1 MAVAKISLN
10 REILRL
16 AVPNIISNLT
26 VPLLGMADF
35 ALMGHLKTDSVVY
48 VGAVALGTTIFN
60 VLYMSLGFLR
70 MGTSGFTAQSF
81 GAKDDKALHL
91 GLHRSLLVALLLAL
105 ALIVLQYPIQWIAFQ
120 VLDGTPQVTQLAR
133 QYFYIRIFAAPAALM
148 LYSFYGWFLGMQNA
162 RIPMTIAIVINILN
176 IGLNFLFVF
185 AFKMHSNGVALASVI
200 GQYTGLLMAFWFLAK
215 RYRPY
220 TKRIALKIIAKKE
233 GLLVF
238 FKVNGDIFI
247 RTVLLIFVLTFFT
260 SVSARVSN
268 KILAVNTLLFQF
280 FFFFSYFA
288 DGFAFAGEALAGKA
302 KGAGNFELLRK
313 TVRRLFVWGLG
324 IALITSLI
332 YLMGLR
338 HFMYILT
345 DNAAI
350 LNLAKNYYVWVVLL
364 PLTSLAAFIWDG
376 IYVGVTASKAMRNTM
391 ILSALVIFLPAFYLL
406 FPHFGNNGLW
416 LALHIFMMSRGISM
430 WLLARRAV
438 YRIFPEK
445 SKTNAKSL

>member
-1 MAVAKISLN
+1 MAGDKLSLN

-16 AVPNIISNLT
+16 SVPNIISNLT

-70 MGTSGFTAQSF
+70 MGTSGFTAQSY
-81 GAKDDKALHL
+81 GAKDEKALHL

-105 ALIVLQYPIQWIAFQ
+105 ALIMLQYPIQWLAFQ
-120 VLDGTPQVTQLAR
+120 LLDGTPQVTQLAR

-162 RIPMTIAIVINILN
+162 RIPMTIAIVINFLN

-200 GQYTGLLMAFWFLAK
+200 AQYTGLILAFWFLLK
-215 RYRPY
+215 KYKPY
-220 TKRIALKIIAKKE
+220 AKRIALKILVRKE

-247 RTVLLIFVLTFFT
+247 RTLLLISVLTFFT
-260 SVSARVSN
+260 GISARIGD
-268 KILAVNTLLFQF
+268 KILAVNTLLFQY

-302 KGAGNFELLRK
+302 KGSGNIVLLKK
-313 TVRRLFVWGLG
+313 TVNRLFLWGFG
-324 IALITSLI
+324 IAFLTGII
-332 YLMGLR
+332 YLTGLKY
-338 HFMYILT
+338 FMYILT
-345 DNAAI
+345 DNAVI
-350 LNLAKNYYVWVVLL
+350 LNLAKEYYGWIVLL
-364 PLTSLAAFIWDG
+364 PLTGIAAFIWDG
-376 IYVGVTASKAMRNTM
+376 IYVGVTAAKTMRNTM
-391 ILSALVIFLPAFYLL
+391 ILSAVFVFLPAFYLL
-406 FPHFGNNGLW
+406 FPHLGNNGLW
-416 LALHIFMMSRGISM
+416 LALQIFMVSRGISM
-430 WLLARRAV
+430 WIMAQKV
-438 YRIFPEK
+438 IY
-445 SKTNAKSL
+445 KTE